1 MSITEEE
8 EIINKPARTEKQRE
22 YIRNYMK
29 QRYEKIGNVKV
40 NCEICGKLESKSAM
54 SRHKLTNTCRDI
66 NAISVNTFNND
77 IDVIIKHLL
86 EMKMNNNNKMF

>member
-40 NCEICGKLESKSAM
+40 NCEICGKLVSKSAM
-54 SRHKLTNTCRDI
+54 SKHRLTNTCRDI
-66 NAISVNTFNND
+66 NAISINNVNND
-77 IDVIIKHLL
+77 IDEIIKQLL
-86 EMKMNNNNKMF
+86 EIKMNMNKK